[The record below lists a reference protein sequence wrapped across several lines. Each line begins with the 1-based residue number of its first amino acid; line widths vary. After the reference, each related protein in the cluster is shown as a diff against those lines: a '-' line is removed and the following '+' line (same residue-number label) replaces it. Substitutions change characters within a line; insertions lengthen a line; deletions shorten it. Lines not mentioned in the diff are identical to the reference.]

1 MSRKTRKPQA
11 QTEANAKLFEIVGG
25 LARIRDTLL
34 DEKGIK
40 PPFPISPPEWP
51 FEEMQVAFRYLA
63 GQADRPQHCS
73 NQRCRRAGMCQAGAD
88 APLDADCFSNWN
100 DSDVSRLHAA
110 WLGVVL
116 CWMYDAERYEHFMA
130 VALCETQECTL
141 PKRKR
146 AIEETRKKLTRTPV

>member
-1 MSRKTRKPQA
+1 MPRKTRKPQA

-51 FEEMQVAFRYLA
+51 CEEMQVVFRYLA

-73 NQRCRRAGMCQAGAD
+73 NRRCRRAGMCQAGAD

-116 CWMYDAERYEHFMA
+116 CWIYDCERSLHFM
-130 VALCETQECTL
+130 EMTRYGTQACSV
-141 PKRKR
+141 P
-146 AIEETRKKLTRTPV
+146 TRKQGLKEAGKKLASRTV